1 MNIWVDGDA
10 CPKAIKQI
18 LYRAASKRKL
28 LLMIVANHAITIP
41 PSPFIKRVLVAPGFD
56 AADHYILA
64 QAKKQDLV
72 ITADIILA
80 DLLIAQEAMVLNPR
94 GTLYDMNNIKPILA
108 QRNINETLRGG
119 GLLQG
124 GLSPLN
130 AKEVQNFSNQLDK
143 LITQFHKT

>member
-130 AKEVQNFSNQLDK
+130 AKEVQDFSNQLDK